1 MARSGEA
8 AAAPREVEVHVE
20 RRRSPRAPVVV
31 RVEYST
37 VDAFFS
43 DFSRDLN
50 EGGIFIETDRPL
62 EPESEVHLQF
72 RIPGDDEPLRVR
84 GRVAWSARGGPRS
97 GMGVEFEALPPE
109 ARERINDLVRRMRS
123 RP

>member
-1 MARSGEA
+1 MGRAGE

-62 EPESEVHLQF
+62 EPESEVSLQF

-84 GRVAWSARGGPRS
+84 GRVAWSTRGGSRS
-97 GMGVEFEALPPE
+97 GMGVEFEALPEE